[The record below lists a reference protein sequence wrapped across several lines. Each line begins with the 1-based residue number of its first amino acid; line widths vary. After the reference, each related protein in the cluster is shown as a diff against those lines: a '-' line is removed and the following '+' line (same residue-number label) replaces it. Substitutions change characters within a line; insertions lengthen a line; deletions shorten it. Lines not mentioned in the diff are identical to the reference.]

1 MPSRKVC
8 CWFLRLPWAIHLEHF
23 LFGRARFLSSIGFLG
38 DLLWDNPFS
47 GQGQD
52 LSSFDPTEMHTTY
65 RRYVVHKASL
75 YSTLQSLFEHFFFLV
90 VN

>member
-1 MPSRKVC
+1 M
-8 CWFLRLPWAIHLEHF
+8 HLKHF
-23 LFGRARFLSSIGFLG
+23 PFGRARFLYSIGFFG

-65 RRYVVHKASL
+65 RRYVVHKASV
-75 YSTLQSLFEHFFFLV
+75 YSTLQSLFERFFSGCQLIPDCKQALLQNQF
-90 VN
+90 

>member
-1 MPSRKVC
+1 M
-8 CWFLRLPWAIHLEHF
+8 
-23 LFGRARFLSSIGFLG
+23 
-38 DLLWDNPFS
+38 LWDYPFL

-75 YSTLQSLFEHFFFLV
+75 YSTLQSLFEPGFFFWLSIDT
-90 VN
+90 